1 MRKKEGTPVKNSMR
15 LAFTAILL
23 VSAAPTVLAA
33 PTSPWPMP
41 QSSVIALAAPT
52 SPLPMPQI
60 AMAAPTSPLP
70 MPQAHLA

>member
-1 MRKKEGTPVKNSMR
+1 MCIRD
-15 LAFTAILL
+15 
-23 VSAAPTVLAA
+23 SAKSEDARNKRDKICLYIAQHRMTE
-33 PTSPWPMP
+33 MCIRDR
-41 QSSVIALAAPT
+41 SSVIALAAPT

>member
-33 PTSPWPMP
+33 PSSPLPMP
-41 QSSVIALAAPT
+41 LIAMAAPI

-60 AMAAPTSPLP
+60 AVAAPTSPLP